1 MSRALVRSAI
11 LLGIVALSTPVTHA
25 APGDST
31 AIVADT
37 VAAVATPLALTAVDA
52 PAETTSN
59 PRIESPVFLGGR
71 RLFVVRAP
79 RKGLAPDVRAAAI
92 RARLD
97 EAVKDLD
104 TPADSV
110 TLVRTHEG
118 VEVRLGGHFL
128 FMITPADVAGASVE
142 RLAERVAHLR
152 EDLRTGILKERAGR
166 RPLGILIAMGIAL
179 GITLVA
185 WILLRLLVAA
195 GRRWR
200 AFLAREV
207 PKLMRGVRIGT
218 FDVLSQKQLTEAV
231 VAVLGRVGLIA
242 GLLLLYGWVT
252 SVFSLFPWSQGW
264 SWRLLSF
271 ARQELIHLGIGFA
284 RAIPSLL
291 VLIAIFVLFRW
302 LTKLSDRF
310 FDSVAA
316 GNVRVEWLHD
326 DIAAPTKR
334 LFKIL
339 LWVIAFAVAWPYIP
353 GSESKAVQGFSIVLG
368 LMVSLGSSGIVGNMM
383 AGLVLVYSR
392 SFRIGERVKLGEH
405 LGDVVSLGFFATKLR
420 TPRNEEI
427 TLPNGHVAA
436 QPIMNYTR
444 LAEERGL
451 VLHTQVTIGY
461 DAEWRTVHQ
470 LLIEAASRV
479 VGVERE
485 PVPWVFQRA
494 LNDFHITYEICC
506 KTKNSYDQL
515 LLYSRLHGEIQ
526 DAFARAG
533 VEILSPA
540 FSNLRDAN
548 AQVLP
553 SEPAGPRVPPG
564 GFRVQTRGGT

>member
-1 MSRALVRSAI
+1 MGHAVIRGTV
-11 LLGIVALSTPVTHA
+11 LL
-25 APGDST
+25 
-31 AIVADT
+31 AIVMLPASVARTAPADS
-37 VAAVATPLALTAVDA
+37 VAVVADSSKAGAGPLALTPPEA
-52 PAETTSN
+52 PAETTSTA
-59 PRIESPVFLGGR
+59 RVESPVFLGGK
-71 RLFVVRAP
+71 RLFVVRSP
-79 RKGLAPDVRAAAI
+79 RKGLSPDQRAAAI

-110 TLVRTHEG
+110 KMMRTREG

-128 FMITPADVAGASVE
+128 FMITPDDVAHASVE
-142 RLAERVAHLR
+142 QLAGRVAQLR
-152 EDLRTGILKERAGR
+152 QDLRAGILKERAGR
-166 RPLGILIAMGIAL
+166 RPLGVLIAIAIAL
-179 GITLVA
+179 GATLVA
-185 WILLRLLVAA
+185 WILLRLLMAA

-200 AFLAREV
+200 HFLEREV
-207 PKLMRGVRIGT
+207 PKLLTGVRIGT
-218 FDVLSQKQLTEAV
+218 FDILSQKQLTDTV
-231 VAVLGRVGLIA
+231 VAVLGRIGLIA
-242 GLLLLYGWVT
+242 GLFLLYGWVT
-252 SVFSLFPWSQGW
+252 TVFSLFPWSQGW
-264 SWRLLSF
+264 SWHLLSF
-271 ARQELIHLGIGFA
+271 ARQELFDLGLAFT

-291 VLIAIFVLFRW
+291 VLAAIAVLFRW
-302 LTKLSDRF
+302 LTKISDKF
-310 FDSVAA
+310 FDGIAA
-316 GNVRVEWLHD
+316 GTVKVDWLHD

-334 LFKIL
+334 LVKIL

-392 SFRIGERVKLGEH
+392 SFRVGERVKLGEH
-405 LGDVVSLGFFATKLR
+405 LGDVVSLGFFATKIR
-420 TPRNEEI
+420 TPRNEEV
-427 TLPNGHVAA
+427 TLPNGHVAS

-479 VGVERE
+479 EGVERE
-485 PVPWVFQRA
+485 PVPWVFQRS

-506 KTKNSYDQL
+506 KTKNSFDQL

-548 AQVLP
+548 ADVLP
-553 SEPAGPRVPPG
+553 KEPAGPRSAPG
-564 GFRVQTRGGT
+564 GFRMRGQEG